1 MARFDYTLRNRV
13 DREGSMQR
21 SLLALM
27 ILLTV
32 HYGCGQA
39 STPVERV
46 EKPHGLDRQER
57 AAAELAPEPPASKT
71 ANLHKYNS
79 ISLQDEEQEI
89 IEMACEDWE
98 SKGMGTPSA
107 FFCQPAGLSP
117 AFCHSSSR
125 PAFCK

>member
-1 MARFDYTLRNRV
+1 
-13 DREGSMQR
+13 MQR

-32 HYGCGQA
+32 LYGCGQA
-39 STPVERV
+39 STPVERAQ
-46 EKPHGLDRQER
+46 KPHGLDKQER
-57 AAAELAPEPPASKT
+57 AAAELAPEPPESKT
-71 ANLHKYNS
+71 ANLPKYNNTS
-79 ISLQDEEQEI
+79 RQDEEQEM

-98 SKGMGTPSA
+98 SKGMGAPPA